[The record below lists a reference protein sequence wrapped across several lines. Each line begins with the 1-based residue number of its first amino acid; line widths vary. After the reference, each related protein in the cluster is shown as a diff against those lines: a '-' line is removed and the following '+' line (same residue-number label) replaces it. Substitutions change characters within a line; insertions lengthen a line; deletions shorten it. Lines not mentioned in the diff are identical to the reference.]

1 MQSWVPSLMFL
12 TLITPPWLLSAIAF
26 HGSSLFHS
34 FYVSDCFL
42 VVHLVLRHGSFLCF
56 ALPILPLYSLL
67 ISGPNSIS
75 NLCLYTGF
83 KSTSPLLIFLLV
95 RSPTSHYFAIYSV
108 NTKLIPNYS
117 VLVLE
122 TSYCVR
128 VGSVIIFIRV
138 RIICYSSS
146 GFSLIWG
153 LNMQDIFKNK
163 QMQCRCGLMVQS
175 SNCEVPGIQILMS
188 SKAFFPSECHWGIWA
203 QSVYVRQGGHKGVSW
218 HFQLTDTISFCQSV
232 TRNLY
237 CFLKE
242 EESRS

>member
-1 MQSWVPSLMFL
+1 MQSWLPSLMFL
-12 TLITPPWLLSAIAF
+12 TLITSPWLLSAIAF

-42 VVHLVLRHGSFLCF
+42 VVHLVLRLGSFLHF

-67 ISGPNSIS
+67 ISGPKS
-75 NLCLYTGF
+75 NLSLYPGF

-95 RSPTSHYFAIYSV
+95 LSPTSHYFAIYSV

-117 VLVLE
+117 VLLLE

-128 VGSVIIFIRV
+128 VGSVIIFILV

-146 GFSLIWG
+146 GFSLVWA
-153 LNMQDIFKNK
+153 LNMQDVFKNK

-188 SKAFFPSECHWGIWA
+188 SKAFFPDEYHWEIWV
-203 QSVYVRQGGHKGVSW
+203 QSVYIRQEWQKGVSC

-232 TRNLY
+232 TRNLCCY
-237 CFLKE
+237 LKE
-242 EESRS
+242 EDSRS